1 MVRGGS
7 GEVGRGQL
15 AARPASQVG
24 DVDSILRTVGRN
36 ESKKG
41 SNGGFFFIDLYKGSF
56 WMLCGE

>member
-41 SNGGFFFIDLYKGSF
+41 SNGVFFFY
-56 WMLCGE
+56 